1 MRRAEVIS
9 CALLAGA
16 LLAGSGCAAG
26 EPSDPLDPALIRELS
41 TAQGSASGSARAGA
55 WRFGFTTAACDC
67 PELALDGQSLALCEL
82 ATLRPLD
89 ATVSEFDGHLIV
101 EFPAAVLSALTG
113 PIDADG
119 SFSVAGLHD
128 VSTIAG
134 PLELIGRLDGSVDGG
149 DALATGDAAQRLIG
163 ELSGEPI
170 DCRWTG
176 EFVAERQ

>member
-1 MRRAEVIS
+1 M
-9 CALLAGA
+9 
-16 LLAGSGCAAG
+16 
-26 EPSDPLDPALIRELS
+26 
-41 TAQGSASGSARAGA
+41 
-55 WRFGFTTAACDC
+55 
-67 PELALDGQSLALCEL
+67 
-82 ATLRPLD
+82 
-89 ATVSEFDGHLIV
+89 
-101 EFPAAVLSALTG
+101 LSALTG

-134 PLELIGRLDGSVDGG
+134 PLELIGRLDGSVDGD